1 MCGKEWKRREQIEK
15 KNHLKPLPGMNEAYG
30 GSNNVKNESEN
41 EIQEGSS
48 YNNIRGNKVLKEQ
61 I

>member
-1 MCGKEWKRREQIEK
+1 
-15 KNHLKPLPGMNEAYG
+15 MNEAYG

-41 EIQEGSS
+41 EIEEGYS
-48 YNNIRGNKVLKEQ
+48 YNNIGGNKVLKEQ